1 MNEQFFS
8 NVIFILI
15 IGILLF
21 FIVKFKLS
29 ERSKKRA
36 RKKRFER
43 GLKLETAAEDFLR
56 KKGFNILSS
65 QEIYFHNYL
74 VNGHKKQNKLIVDYI
89 TEKSGKKYIIEV
101 KSGKKAISLDDK
113 NSRRQLLEY
122 DLVIENDGVI
132 LLDMENE
139 NLQFVNFQSKEE
151 QQEYKIREIIILV
164 AIIGIVIP
172 FWKVKGLIAVIL
184 IIIWKFPVK
193 AKKVLKT
200 FYTFKFRKNK

>member
-8 NVIFILI
+8 NVIFIVI

-29 ERSKKRA
+29 EQSKKRA
-36 RKKRFER
+36 GKKRFER

-65 QEIYFHNYL
+65 QEIYFHNYV

-89 TEKSGKKYIIEV
+89 AEKSGKKYIIEV

-139 NLQFVNFQSKEE
+139 NLQFVNFHSKEE
-151 QQEYKIREIIILV
+151 QQEYKIRQIIILV

-184 IIIWKFPVK
+184 IIIWKFPAK
-193 AKKVLKT
+193 AKKVFKT
-200 FYTFKFRKNK
+200 FYTFKF